1 MRTTHFSLEGFNDSA
16 ALSSEELR
24 QRYAQYENVCWQAAD
39 RLRDTTPQQ
48 VDSAVNKRFKTALLP
63 CETKRVSFESTLD

>member
-1 MRTTHFSLEGFNDSA
+1 MRTTHFSLEGFYDSP

-24 QRYAQYENVCWQAAD
+24 RRYAQYENVYWQGAG

-48 VDSAVNKRFKTALLP
+48 VDSAINKRFKTSLLP
-63 CETKRVSFESTLD
+63 CETKRVSF